1 MSVVAQRYGYSV
13 QYEVVNDRVGQA
25 FNDAATEA
33 QLRVAGAPRITQK
46 DAVARGHSWPST
58 PPSRSTP
65 KSRSAT

>member
-25 FNDAATEA
+25 FSDAATEA
-33 QLRVAGAPRITQK
+33 KLRVAGAPRITQK
-46 DAVARGHSWPST
+46 DEAPEGSCPST

-65 KSRSAT
+65 RSSSAT